1 MPLFKDLGGK
11 VVLLDFWASW
21 CEPCRHSFPWMSEL
35 QRRHGADGLIVVAVN
50 LDQDPHLAQQFLAAT
65 PAAFRVEYDP
75 AGTLATEFGVNAM
88 PVSFVIDR
96 TGRVRE
102 KHVGFRQAQRE
113 QREAS
118 LLKLLKE

>member
-35 QRRHGADGLIVVAVN
+35 QRRHGADGLVVVAVN
-50 LDQDPHLAQQFLAAT
+50 LDQDPHLAEQFLAAT

-75 AGTLATEFGVNAM
+75 AGALASEFGVNAM